1 MTYDE
6 HSSLGKHL
14 SPHHGLR
21 LRTQADGYFTAGDRR
36 VLSNLI
42 FYVTLPAMLIAGF
55 SEVHVDSWFAVSF
68 LLGLAVNT
76 LMLLA
81 GTLASRKKPPEL
93 QALYTINCAGL
104 NLGNLAI
111 PYFQNFF
118 PAGIPYLCMFDTG
131 DSFFSLGTTYA
142 IACTRL
148 GQKSGSLGFRL
159 KAVLRSLTRS
169 VPFVTYLLMTTLAL
183 LHIQL
188 PAPVLQAA
196 DFAGRGNGFLAMLL
210 VGVSLELRLERHS
223 IRELLEILAIRYA
236 CGTAMALV
244 IWYLL
249 PAPLPMRQVLAL
261 SCFSAS
267 PSAGLIYSHRLG
279 IHTEIAGALS
289 SITTMLMIPLTSV
302 IMAIMG

>member
-1 MTYDE
+1 MMNILLWASIYLLTMA
-6 HSSLGKHL
+6 LGYALKQM
-14 SPHHGLR
+14 GILR
-21 LRTQADGYFTAGDRR
+21 PGDRR

-169 VPFVTYLLMTTLAL
+169 VPFVTYLLMTQPSPCCTSNCPPQFCRQR
-183 LHIQL
+183 IL
-188 PAPVLQAA
+188 PAGAT
-196 DFAGRGNGFLAMLL
+196 DFWPCCWWAYRWNSDWSGTLSASCWRFW
-210 VGVSLELRLERHS
+210 RF
-223 IRELLEILAIRYA
+223 AIPA
-236 CGTAMALV
+236 
-244 IWYLL
+244 
-249 PAPLPMRQVLAL
+249 APLW
-261 SCFSAS
+261 
-267 PSAGLIYSHRLG
+267 HW
-279 IHTEIAGALS
+279 
-289 SITTMLMIPLTSV
+289 
-302 IMAIMG
+302 